1 MAEDFNINQ
10 EESGYKSMKRDA
22 EFVDIYSIYWLI
34 VCFYK
39 SLMEEPYRVRLL
51 KAPCESS
58 EEVSRWLCRRMNL
71 PCGKGPKG
79 RYDFES
85 MVETDRRAFSKF
97 NRGALPPD
105 ERAPLAP
112 LRGDA
117 SLIDPCSGQLS
128 VGSQVHLEAKSRT
141 PFINTVYTVSN
152 LWVPAGVRDRPQTPP
167 TRPSALIYDMSEHR
181 RWNSRMQ
188 SEAALKAN
196 LSGWTSAQSIKHPSQ
211 DNHEMNAG
219 AEPSVLSD
227 SAATAA
233 RQYIYTSAAQRAYE
247 DVDWDSKLPPR
258 HKPPTTTLE
267 KMSDPVSQRFVLKR
281 YHSRPELWQA
291 IGSHWNK
298 HQLCATFNARKPISF
313 TSPCPKSGHIPLYCG
328 TVGSKHMDSVDV
340 PGEEFIPLTVLRTT
354 IPPPTPASYRTTIP
368 GYTGKARFDRPQTSG
383 VSLPSLTDAPQ
394 TAGNHPGTQS
404 TPDYGHK
411 APLSG
416 MITTVPP
423 GNPYLH
429 PKAPVLSMK

>member
-1 MAEDFNINQ
+1 
-10 EESGYKSMKRDA
+10 
-22 EFVDIYSIYWLI
+22 
-34 VCFYK
+34 
-39 SLMEEPYRVRLL
+39 MEEPYRVRLL

-128 VGSQVHLEAKSRT
+128 VGTQVHLEAKSRT

-196 LSGWTSAQSIKHPSQ
+196 LSGKC
-211 DNHEMNAG
+211 NLFLFYNFFF
-219 AEPSVLSD
+219 VL
-227 SAATAA
+227 TAA
-233 RQYIYTSAAQRAYE
+233 VCNKKQFNSIRLLHIY
-247 DVDWDSKLPPR
+247 
-258 HKPPTTTLE
+258 
-267 KMSDPVSQRFVLKR
+267 
-281 YHSRPELWQA
+281 
-291 IGSHWNK
+291 
-298 HQLCATFNARKPISF
+298 
-313 TSPCPKSGHIPLYCG
+313 
-328 TVGSKHMDSVDV
+328 
-340 PGEEFIPLTVLRTT
+340 
-354 IPPPTPASYRTTIP
+354 
-368 GYTGKARFDRPQTSG
+368 
-383 VSLPSLTDAPQ
+383 
-394 TAGNHPGTQS
+394 
-404 TPDYGHK
+404 
-411 APLSG
+411 
-416 MITTVPP
+416 
-423 GNPYLH
+423 
-429 PKAPVLSMK
+429 

>member
-1 MAEDFNINQ
+1 
-10 EESGYKSMKRDA
+10 
-22 EFVDIYSIYWLI
+22 
-34 VCFYK
+34 
-39 SLMEEPYRVRLL
+39 MEEPYRVRLL

-181 RWNSRMQ
+181 R
-188 SEAALKAN
+188 
-196 LSGWTSAQSIKHPSQ
+196 
-211 DNHEMNAG
+211 
-219 AEPSVLSD
+219 
-227 SAATAA
+227 
-233 RQYIYTSAAQRAYE
+233 AYE

-281 YHSRPELWQA
+281 YHSRPELWQ
-291 IGSHWNK
+291 
-298 HQLCATFNARKPISF
+298 HQSMSKIRPYTFILSF
-313 TSPCPKSGHIPLYCG
+313 FSTFIKALNDICDLAVLYSG

-383 VSLPSLTDAPQ
+383 VSLPSLTDTPQ

-429 PKAPVLSMK
+429 PKAPIYNDAMSMTDSLSSE